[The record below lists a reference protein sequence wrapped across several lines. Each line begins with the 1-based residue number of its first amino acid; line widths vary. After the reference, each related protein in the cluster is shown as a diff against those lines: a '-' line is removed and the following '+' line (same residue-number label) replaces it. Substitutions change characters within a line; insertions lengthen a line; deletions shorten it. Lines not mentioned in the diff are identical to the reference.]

1 MKNSNKIN
9 DNIFNIQSA
18 PAFVLLLISTITI
31 LIIKNINFNIYVNFA
46 LALLVL
52 IAAIIVFLK
61 KYNTAAFILMS
72 ISIGLSFFI
81 FNNNQFTPIPE
92 KIIPTEE
99 AVAGGKIIKVLK
111 YDNNYSRYLVY
122 GFIKN
127 KTLRRLDN
135 ERFILNLSGPKKYNL
150 GESILANCSI
160 RVAEPKQLP
169 TEFDELKYCRGLGT
183 IWIAKTNSNNIKL
196 TKDANWFYSIR
207 NYTYNQILYK
217 INTLFSPTTASI
229 ASALILADRS
239 NMNYEIK
246 EIFAITGIAH
256 ILALSG
262 LHIGIIAYL
271 INLFISF
278 ITNNIKIKFILFT
291 TAILAFL
298 FLTNAPDSAVR
309 AGFMGILYMYSKIIQ
324 RKANPLNIV
333 SLVIILSFLLHP
345 NRIHSLGFILSS
357 SSVLSIVLF
366 YNIINNFII
375 NIFHKNNKIIDS
387 ISLTISVSI
396 ITAPIT
402 AYYFEIFSIISP
414 LTNFIIVPLA
424 SLGLIC
430 IIITLLLSWIPFIS
444 VIFAGS
450 VEFVFRICINIIK
463 LISSFNLIAFTGKA
477 VFLPTLIFSFILIY
491 FFTSKQSK
499 QLIYR
504 LSIIAIFSLEL
515 ILFFYNDLFY
525 NESNKPQIFAKPNY
539 TLVSIPYNEKN
550 VKKFFL
556 CIFDRR
562 PDLLYYKDFQLA
574 KYINENNIKY
584 IGTTG
589 SFSNTFVDDIRNI
602 INEKQISIRNL
613 NFEEQ
618 RYIEKRYLNKRF
630 AVQFINTNS
639 N

>member
-111 YDNNYSRYLVY
+111 YDSTYSRYLVY

-183 IWIAKTNSNNIKL
+183 IWIAKTNSYNIKL

-207 NYTYNQILYK
+207 NYTYNQILNK

-271 INLFISF
+271 LNLFISF

-477 VFLPTLIFSFILIY
+477 VFLQTLIFSFILIY

-539 TLVSIPYNEKN
+539 TLVAIPYNEKN

-562 PDLLYYKDFQLA
+562 PDLPYYKDFQLA
-574 KYINENNIKY
+574 KYINEKNIKY